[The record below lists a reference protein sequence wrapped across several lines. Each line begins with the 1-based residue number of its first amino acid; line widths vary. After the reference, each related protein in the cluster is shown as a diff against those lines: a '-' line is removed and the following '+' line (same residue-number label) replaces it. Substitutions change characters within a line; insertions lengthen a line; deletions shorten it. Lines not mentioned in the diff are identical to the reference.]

1 MSNVAKWTD
10 ERTEQLVSIVGPIG
24 AEVTKEVVLFAAEAL
39 ETSVRSVSSKLRKMG
54 YAVASVAES
63 RVSKFDAADTEA
75 LRSVVENNPG
85 SYTYATL
92 AAAFL
97 DGKYSAKVIQ
107 GKVLSLEL
115 TANIKPAEK
124 QEVARTYTEQEEETF
139 LEMAGRGA
147 FLEEIAEATGKTLNS
162 VRGKALSLLRKG
174 QIASIPKQ
182 RESHGTGADKDVL
195 EGVDVAKLTVEQ
207 IAEATGKTVRGI
219 KTMLTKR
226 GLTATDYDGAAKKA
240 KADERRAA

>member
-10 ERTEQLVSIVGPIG
+10 ARTEQLTDIVGPVG
-24 AEVTKEVVLFAAEAL
+24 SQVSKEVILSAAEAL
-39 ETSVRSVSSKLRKMG
+39 ETTVRSVSSKLRKMG
-54 YAVASVAES
+54 YDVASVAEA
-63 RVSKFDAADTEA
+63 RTSKFDAADTEA
-75 LRSVVENNPG
+75 LRTLVESNPG
-85 SYTYATL
+85 AYTYATL
-92 AAAFL
+92 ATAFL
-97 DGKYSAKVIQ
+97 DGKYSAKVVQ

-115 TANIKPAEK
+115 TGSIKPAEK
-124 QEVARTYTEQEEETF
+124 QEVARTYTEAEEETF

-174 QIASIPKQ
+174 QIDAIPKQ
-182 RESHGTGADKDVL
+182 RESHGAGADKDVL
-195 EGVDVAKLTVEQ
+195 EGVDVAKLTVAQ
-207 IAEATGKTVRGI
+207 IAEATGKTERGI